1 MWLEG
6 QDPQKRIN
14 MALGRIS
21 GPMLKANLE
30 RLGVNLAFDTDLLYL
45 DVNASR
51 IGINNTNPQYA
62 LDVNG
67 SYTTDV
73 IAADS
78 ADINGILINSNTITS
93 TAPNLTFSSPDNVI
107 YQNKLIV
114 DGLSFDG
121 TTISSN
127 DSNANIE
134 ISPNGVG
141 SIELLAS
148 TNVTGDMHVIG
159 NITTDGDLIIGGDIT
174 IGDSVDDTLVIVA
187 SIDSDLI
194 PVVSNTY
201 DLGSLVQGWKT
212 LYATEAYIDSIHING
227 NVIETIDSNAD
238 LDLRAAGTG
247 VIIVD
252 DLTFENNTI
261 SSTSGNLILESQSE
275 IITMNTAGAVVLPR
289 GTTLERPGAPLAGMI
304 RYNTDTS
311 GFEGYTNAA
320 WTPLDGVRDLDGNT
334 YITAELTP
342 GANDDTIRF
351 YTDGI
356 LRADITSTR
365 ARFDKLEIDDI
376 SIDGNV
382 ISTVSTNQDMQ
393 LSPNGTGVVVV
404 EDFEIDASSITNTV
418 SNAAFTFEITGDSY
432 YKFSGTNGIVIPV
445 GSSIQ
450 RPAPGNTETG
460 QLRWNTDNQAVE
472 VYSGASWGPVT
483 AGAGGNITESDATD
497 LAIEYALL
505 LG

>member
-1 MWLEG
+1 
-6 QDPQKRIN
+6 

-30 RLGVNLAFDTDLLYL
+30 RQGVDLAFDTDLLYL
-45 DVNASR
+45 DVNSGR
-51 IGINNTNPQYA
+51 IGINKDNPQFA
-62 LDVNG
+62 LDVAG
-67 SYTTDV
+67 PIITD
-73 IAADS
+73 IINADS
-78 ADINGILINSNTITS
+78 ANINGMIIDSNSITS
-93 TAPNLTFSSPDNVI
+93 TSPNLTLASPDNVI

-114 DGLSFDG
+114 DGLTFNG

-127 DSNANIE
+127 ESNANVE
-134 ISPNGVG
+134 INPNGIG

-148 TNVTGDMHVIG
+148 TNVTGDVHVIG
-159 NITTDGDLIIGGDIT
+159 NVTVVENLIIGGDIT
-174 IGDSVDDTLVIVA
+174 IGDSVDDTLIIVA

-201 DLGSLVQGWKT
+201 DLGSLVQRWKT

-261 SSTSGNLILESQSE
+261 STSTGNLVLESQSE
-275 IITMNTAGAVVLPR
+275 IITMNTVGAVVLPR

-351 YTDGI
+351 YTNGV
-356 LRADITSTR
+356 LRADITETR
-365 ARFDKLEIDDI
+365 ARFDKLEVDEIT
-376 SIDGNV
+376 IDGNV
-382 ISTVSTNQDMQ
+382 ISTISANQDLQ
-393 LSPNGTGVVVV
+393 LSPNGTGSILI
-404 EDFEIDASSITNTV
+404 EDFAITSSSITNTV
-418 SNAAFTFEITGDSY
+418 SDAAFTFEITGDSY
-432 YKFSGTNGIVIPV
+432 YKFSGTKGVVLPS
-445 GSSIQ
+445 GTSLQ
-450 RPAPGNTETG
+450 RPSAGNTETG
-460 QLRWNTDNQAVE
+460 QLRWNTDLQIAE
-472 VYSGASWGPVT
+472 VYNGSEWGLVT
-483 AGAGGNITESDATD
+483 GPDGLITEAIATD
-497 LAIEYALL
+497 LSIEYALL